1 MMKKIKEILE
11 GVDKV
16 STTADVWTAHQ
27 RSYLGMTIHWIDKK
41 SLKRQKAAIACIRI
55 VGRHTYDILAA
66 KMEEVHRNFGLH
78 GKISTTVTDNGSNF
92 VKAFASF
99 SVLKT
104 EVDDNEEHSITDDDY
119 GVELGD
125 DATFTDI
132 HSVMMLEQNEDDQT
146 QVEYELPPHQ
156 RCASHT
162 LNLVAS
168 TDVDKHLLSNSLSKS
183 VYRSSFGKC
192 TALWNKTRRSSL
204 AANKMNEKLKRKL
217 LIPSTTCWNSYY
229 DAVARV
235 IENPSANLNELCIS
249 IGVRI
254 FTKKELS
261 FLKEYCVTLEPL
273 LRGLDI
279 LQGEDCCYYGT
290 LLPTLETIIKKTK
303 AEVPNLSAVTTGL
316 AYAIERSIKSR
327 FSHVFD
333 SKDAIIAALASPK
346 FKVKWVDSQEKRMPT
361 NK

>member
-1 MMKKIKEILE
+1 MSKRQATLDRRGVSSVEVRKLVTEYTVDDMLPLTTVESPTFKKLVDELSPHPVQLPDRKTLSSHLEQAYESMMKKIKEILE

-16 STTADVWTAHQ
+16 STTADVWTAHH

-66 KMEEVHRNFGLH
+66 KREEVHRNFGLH

-92 VKAFASF
+92 VTAFTSF
-99 SVLKT
+99 SVLET
-104 EVDDNEEHSITDDDY
+104 EVDNNEEHSITDDDY
-119 GVELGD
+119 GVELDD

-183 VYRSSFGKC
+183 VYQSSFRKC
-192 TALWNKTRRSSL
+192 TALRNKTRRSTL
-204 AANKMNEKLKRKL
+204 AADKMNEKLKRKL
-217 LIPSTTCWNSYY
+217 LIPSTTRWNSYY

-235 IENPSANLNELCIS
+235 IENPSAVLNELYQYWS
-249 IGVRI
+249 
-254 FTKKELS
+254 
-261 FLKEYCVTLEPL
+261 
-273 LRGLDI
+273 
-279 LQGEDCCYYGT
+279 
-290 LLPTLETIIKKTK
+290 
-303 AEVPNLSAVTTGL
+303 PN
-316 AYAIERSIKSR
+316 
-327 FSHVFD
+327 FH
-333 SKDAIIAALASPK
+333 
-346 FKVKWVDSQEKRMPT
+346 
-361 NK
+361 